1 MINFEYRFGVLLF
14 CLQLISCATN
24 SVYSPLLRAEP
35 EIGSELARAP
45 RTLRLYFDEL
55 PDVSQSSLRLVGP
68 NGEHQLRGLHTM
80 SENDLMIEIIDPVT
94 RGEYRVEWVTAV
106 GAAPGVYS
114 GTFNFSVPA
123 EGN

>member
-1 MINFEYRFGVLLF
+1 MIKFEYRFGVLLF

-35 EIGSELARAP
+35 EIGSELTRAP

-68 NGEHQLRGLHTM
+68 NGEHQLRGLCLLYT
-80 SENDLMIEIIDPVT
+80 SPSPRA
-94 RGEYRVEWVTAV
+94 RGGGRM
-106 GAAPGVYS
+106 
-114 GTFNFSVPA
+114 PA
-123 EGN
+123 GG